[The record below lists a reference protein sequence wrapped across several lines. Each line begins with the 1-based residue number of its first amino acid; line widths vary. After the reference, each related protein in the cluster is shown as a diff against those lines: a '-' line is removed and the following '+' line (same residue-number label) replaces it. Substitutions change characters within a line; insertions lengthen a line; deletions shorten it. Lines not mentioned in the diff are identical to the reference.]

1 MNICSAFTD
10 PEVFRRVKGLI
21 FDCDGVILDSK
32 DANRMYYSI
41 IRERMGLLPI
51 TPEEEDYV
59 HKHSVMESLARVIPS
74 ERLDEANAL
83 RKDFDYR
90 EILPY
95 LYLEDGLTHFL
106 ETLQENGVRM
116 AVNTNRTDTME
127 MVLDI
132 FDLRRFFAPVIT
144 AAKVSHPKPNPEG
157 VHKILTHW
165 TLRGRETAYL
175 GDSNLDELTARA
187 AGVPFW
193 AFKNQALIAD
203 MHVEDFNT
211 LRSCWL
217 AAVR

>member
-10 PEVFRRVKGLI
+10 PDVFRRVRGLI
-21 FDCDGVILDSK
+21 FDCDGVILDSR

-41 IRERMGLLPI
+41 IRERMGMLPI

-59 HKHSVMESLARVIPS
+59 HSHSVMESLARVIPR
-74 ERLDEANAL
+74 ERLDEANEQ
-83 RKDFDYR
+83 RKHFDYR

-95 LYLEDGLTHFL
+95 LYLHEGLVPFL

-127 MVLDI
+127 MMLDI
-132 FDLRRFFAPVIT
+132 FELRRFFAPVIT
-144 AAKVSHPKPNPEG
+144 AARVSHPKPNPEG
-157 VHKILTHW
+157 VHKILAHW
-165 TLRGRETAYL
+165 NLRGPEVAYL
-175 GDSNLDELTARA
+175 GDSRLDEQTARA

-193 AFKNQALIAD
+193 AFQNLSLVAALHIPNF
-203 MHVEDFNT
+203 EI

-217 AAVR
+217 GAVR